1 MPLDGLML
9 RGVTNELKHSLVGGL
24 IDKVQ
29 QPSKDDLIFTI
40 RNNGKNVKLMISCNA
55 TSSRIHTTTEIR
67 QNPMTAPMFCMLL
80 RKHLSR
86 AKITEITQL
95 GYERAIK
102 ISIETRDEL
111 GDLCEKS
118 IIAELMGKNSNLIIL
133 NNKSNVIIDC
143 LKHVDFEVSRVR
155 EVMPGRTYQL
165 PPTSDH
171 LDIDTAGLDMF
182 KDKITSAD
190 KDTNIIFFLI
200 STIQGMSKFTAK
212 NICTALNIDSTAF
225 ISSLDDVAVSDI
237 YNFLKSISSAL
248 SNISVAGA
256 LYKNEE
262 GRFYDFSICIP
273 ESNPSMTVPSL
284 NETLDKFFLVK
295 DHANIINNKKH
306 DLYKVIKPHLNRLN
320 KKLAIHLDTIKKSEN
335 FDIYRIYG
343 DLINSNL
350 YDIKPGSKSFTT
362 INYYDENM
370 PEIKITMD
378 ENRSPSE
385 NSQRYFKKYNKLKT
399 AHAMSLQQKELI
411 SDEIYYL
418 ESIIS
423 NLELCTTVEDIN
435 SIADEL
441 KAGEY
446 ITSHSNN
453 KKAKKN
459 NIKPSSPHHYLS
471 STGIDIYVG
480 KNNLQNDNLTL
491 KFASKSDI
499 WLHTKLTHG
508 SHVIIK
514 LNGNTVD
521 DKTIFE
527 AAMLAAYYSKGR
539 LSSNVAVDYTERKN
553 VKKPSGAKPGMVI
566 YETNKT
572 MYVTPETSE
581 IELLKKLE

>member
-9 RGVTNELKHSLVGGL
+9 RGVTNELKHALIGGL

-29 QPSKDDLIFTI
+29 QPSKDDLIFTV

-55 TSSRIHTTTEIR
+55 TSSRIHITSETR
-67 QNPMTAPMFCMLL
+67 QNPLTAPMFCMLL

-86 AKITEITQL
+86 AKITDITQL
-95 GYERAIK
+95 GYERAVK
-102 ISIETRDEL
+102 INVETRDEL

-133 NNKSNVIIDC
+133 NNNSNVIIDC
-143 LKHVDFEVSRVR
+143 LRHVDFEVSRLR

-165 PPTSDH
+165 PPSGEH
-171 LDIDTAGLDMF
+171 LDIDSAEFNMF
-182 KDKITSAD
+182 KDKINNTNQDS
-190 KDTNIIFFLI
+190 NIISSLV
-200 STIQGMSKFTAK
+200 SSIQGMSKFTAK
-212 NICTALNIDSTAF
+212 NICTALNIDSASL
-225 ISSLDDVAVSDI
+225 ISSLDDAAIKGI
-237 YNFLKSISSAL
+237 YSFLKSLSSEL
-248 SNISVAGA
+248 SSIPVSGA
-256 LYKNEE
+256 LFKNNE
-262 GRFYDFSICIP
+262 GRFYDFSISIP
-273 ESNPSMTVPSL
+273 ECNPSITVQSL

-295 DHANIINNKKH
+295 DHANIISNKKH
-306 DLYKVIKPHLNRLN
+306 DLIKAVKPHLNRLN
-320 KKLAIHLDTIKKSEN
+320 KKLAIHTETIKKSEN
-335 FDIYRIYG
+335 YDIYRIYG

-350 YDIKPGSKSFTT
+350 YDIEPGCKSFTT

-378 ENRSPSE
+378 ENLSPSE
-385 NSQRYFKKYNKLKT
+385 NSQRFFKKYNKLKT

-418 ESIIS
+418 ESVLS
-423 NLELCTTVEDIN
+423 NIELCNTVEDIA
-435 SIADEL
+435 SIAEEL
-441 KAGEY
+441 KTGEY
-446 ITSHSNN
+446 IASHGN
-453 KKAKKN
+453 KKVKKN
-459 NIKPSSPHHYLS
+459 TQKPSSPHHYIS
-471 STGIDIYVG
+471 SSGIDIYVG

-499 WLHTKLTHG
+499 WLHTKSTHG

-514 LNGNTVD
+514 LNGNNAD
-521 DKTIFE
+521 DQTLYE

-572 MYVTPETSE
+572 IYVTPELSE
-581 IELLKKLE
+581 IEKIKKLE